1 MRIHYPKSFFK
12 LLSVGFLLAVLP
24 LVIGLV
30 TNTVAIQRLADKSQR
45 AVYDAARVAHATREL
60 SETAS
65 ALERAAQQSAILHDA
80 ALWESYL
87 ALHQRFLEAGE
98 RLDRLPLEAPMR
110 MALETLLRREATI
123 HADLL
128 ALGFRDEKSALAA
141 RRHADITDA
150 ARRLL
155 GQSNGAIDREAE
167 NLRDLAAD
175 TEARMK
181 MQLFL
186 LLPFAMVVVAGF
198 TYLLAR
204 PIAQLE
210 QGIRDLGERRLT
222 APIMVSGPG
231 DLEQLGRQ
239 LDWLRLRL
247 VQLEEQKSRFLRHIS
262 HELKTPLTAVREGSD
277 LLAEEV
283 AGPLT
288 ERQREI
294 VRILRQHGL
303 ELQRLIEA
311 LLRHGEAEFQQTP
324 LKLQS
329 LWPREIIEQVAAR
342 QALALTAREA
352 HIALKVEDFVMR
364 GDAERLRV
372 VFDNLLSNAI
382 KHSPIGGT
390 ITISAGRR
398 DDQAVFSVRDQGP
411 GIAEADRKFLF
422 DPFYRGGT
430 HTSGI
435 VKGSGL
441 GLSIAHEHVL
451 TLGGQIEVAGG
462 PGACFTVRLPL
473 DL

>member
-24 LVIGLV
+24 LVIGLL

-60 SETAS
+60 SEAAS
-65 ALERAAQQSAILHDA
+65 ALERAAQQSVILHDD
-80 ALWESYL
+80 ALWASYL
-87 ALHQRFLEAGE
+87 ALHQRFLEAGAQ
-98 RLDRLPLEAPMR
+98 LGGLPLEAPLR
-110 MALETLLRREATI
+110 AALNALLQQEAAL
-123 HADLL
+123 HAELL
-128 ALGFRDEKSALAA
+128 ALGVRNEKSALAA
-141 RRHADITDA
+141 RRHAEITDA

-155 GQSNGAIDREAE
+155 GQSNGAIDLEVE

-175 TEARMK
+175 TEARVK

-186 LLPFAMVVVAGF
+186 LLPFALIVVAGF

-210 QGIRDLGERRLT
+210 QGIRDLGERRLD
-222 APIMVSGPG
+222 APIVVAGPG

-247 VQLEEQKSRFLRHIS
+247 VQLEEQKSRFLRHVS

-283 AGPLT
+283 AGPLS

-303 ELQRLIEA
+303 DLQRLIEA
-311 LLRHGEAEFQQTP
+311 LLRHGEAEFRQTP
-324 LKLQS
+324 LKLQP
-329 LWPREIIEQVAAR
+329 LRPREIIDQVTAR
-342 QALALTAREA
+342 QALALAAREA
-352 HIALKVEDFVMR
+352 HIALDVEDFVMR

-382 KHSPIGGT
+382 KHSPAGGT
-390 ITISAGRR
+390 ITISAARR
-398 DDQAVFSVRDQGP
+398 DGQAVFSVRDQGP
-411 GIAEADRKFLF
+411 GIAEADREFLF
-422 DPFYRGGT
+422 DPFYRGETSPPGT
-430 HTSGI
+430 
-435 VKGSGL
+435 VKSSGL

-451 TLGGQIEVAGG
+451 ALGGRIDVASG
-462 PGACFTVRLPL
+462 PGACFMVYLPL